1 MTTSASKLNI
11 PPTVGD
17 VAKRAFLGKP
27 LITEELSTERLSN
40 PIALGALAPD
50 AISSTAY
57 GSEQILI
64 ELLPAAGL
72 AAFALLLPINGAIL
86 VILALVAA
94 SYRQVVM
101 TYTRAGGSYIVAREN
116 FGPRVAQVAAA
127 ALLIDYVVTVAV
139 QTAAGTVAVAS
150 AIPALGPYSLTITVG
165 VVLVICYANLRGLKE
180 AGVRFAAP
188 TYFFVSMI
196 TLTIVTGVI
205 REIFWGLP
213 TYDAQHI
220 AGMVPIHQGDGLVM
234 GATVLVLLRA
244 FANGGSSLTGVEA
257 ISNTVNVFRK
267 PQGRNARRVL
277 TIMACILGFLLAGVA
292 FLTFVTHAAPYEA
305 GYPSVLSQV
314 ARAVFGNGLIGNILY
329 ILVQASTAAILFTG
343 ANTSFNGFPALASF
357 VAEDRFLPR
366 QLMKRGH
373 RLVFSNGIIALTA
386 LSVVLLLTTGGSVTA
401 LVPFYA
407 IGVFTGFAMA
417 GYGMTK
423 HHLTHREPGWRRRLA
438 INLSAGILSTVVVG
452 IFAVAK
458 FTEGAWLVVVVF
470 PVLVFVLIRLNKE
483 YRAEAAILEMFRTD
497 RPELVKYARHK
508 VFVFVNS
515 VDLAVIEALR
525 YGKGLRADEL
535 VAVHFLVDATYAAQL
550 RKRWDHFELDTPL
563 RVVDCPDRRI
573 TRAAQ
578 VLVAKARDEH
588 RNTNVTVLL
597 PRRTYSP
604 LLGRL
609 LHDRTADKVAR
620 AVSLVPDAAATI
632 VPYDVETRI
641 KEAYPDDLEH
651 RVARGVDKVEAWIS
665 QDDQEVERYEHPV
678 GEPSVI
684 TVAGLIPGQRA
695 TFEGRVNEVEDIS
708 KGRRTV
714 REVVVGDNS
723 GEITVT
729 FRSGAGGADIQP
741 GQLLRITGRARQ
753 TGNRPM
759 WMTDP
764 AYHVIEDPA
773 KAAEPGHTSET

>member
-588 RNTNVTVLL
+588 RDTNVTVLL